1 MTSNSI
7 RKPQPVSQ
15 DVAMRILNGMEAAA
29 AKWDRRGYCPCCIAR
44 TLLMSAG
51 LLAAHELQP
60 DDLREA
66 LGYITEQAQ
75 KHAPP
80 PDASRH

>member
-1 MTSNSI
+1 MAINPI
-7 RKPQPVSQ
+7 RKPQPVSL
-15 DVAMRILNGMEAAA
+15 DVATRILNGVEATA

-60 DDLREA
+60 DDMRDA
-66 LGYITEQAQ
+66 LDYIAEQAG

-80 PDASRH
+80 PDAPRH